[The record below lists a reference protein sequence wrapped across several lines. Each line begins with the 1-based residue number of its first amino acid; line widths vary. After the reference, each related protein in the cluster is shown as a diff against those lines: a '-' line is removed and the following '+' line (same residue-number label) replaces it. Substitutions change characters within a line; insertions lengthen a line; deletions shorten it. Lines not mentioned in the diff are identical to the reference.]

1 MWYVSVDDDRLH
13 VEMPIV
19 GFSVLGRWRKISSF
33 NLSHS
38 PSFLLSK
45 NSISVLLAQYLQSIP
60 GIWNELTGSSINDVT
75 ALGGGRSRML

>member
-33 NLSHS
+33 NLS
-38 PSFLLSK
+38 LLSFMFLFE
-45 NSISVLLAQYLQSIP
+45 NSIILETFAQFLQSVI
-60 GIWNELTGSSINDVT
+60 GI
-75 ALGGGRSRML
+75 